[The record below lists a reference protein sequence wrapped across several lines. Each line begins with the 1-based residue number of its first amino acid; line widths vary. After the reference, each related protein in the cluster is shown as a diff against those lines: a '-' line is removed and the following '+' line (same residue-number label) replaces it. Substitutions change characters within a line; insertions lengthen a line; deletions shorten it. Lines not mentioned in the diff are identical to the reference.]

1 MNFVP
6 FDIKRV
12 LNKEVYRNKPKA
24 VVNFA
29 EKCRACKE
37 KSEQYYTNIENVKK
51 ILRNDLQIITRSA
64 IVNKDFELTDDKLLQ
79 EETKVK
85 RKNSGS
91 TKIAIAATAA
101 VVVLVGVSVLSLY
114 SLVSGKED
122 KQLTLAV
129 NSESEHREKTKLISE
144 LESDNEEYVI
154 ATEKENIN
162 LNVTN
167 EIQTTA
173 AVMQTLQLAGELKV
187 VDSVVLEE
195 TSEQAT
201 SAQTAEEPAVQI
213 MEAET
218 AAQESVIENFV
229 PQEYETEEMTEAYE
243 ESSYAEV
250 VEETT
255 YSDGEWVYDYDLDEW
270 VYIYNDGT
278 TSKDTDQQQTTED
291 SYVEDPTEEMTEE
304 ETTQEVY
311 EEETTAYEEETTAYE
326 EETTAYEEETTAYE
340 EETTAYEE
348 ETTAY
353 EEETTEDTSYD
364 NSLGQQI
371 VDYAMSWVGVTPYVS
386 AENRWTGNGYYNSLT
401 DGTDCSGFTYL
412 IYGAF
417 GIYVPTGSDAYQ
429 YSVGTQISYDQL
441 QPGDIVVYRY
451 GGHVAI
457 YAGNDMIIHC
467 ANPSAGTIYGSMW
480 YSTPTAYVRV
490 IG

>member
-1 MNFVP
+1 M
-6 FDIKRV
+6 
-12 LNKEVYRNKPKA
+12 
-24 VVNFA
+24 
-29 EKCRACKE
+29 
-37 KSEQYYTNIENVKK
+37 
-51 ILRNDLQIITRSA
+51 
-64 IVNKDFELTDDKLLQ
+64 
-79 EETKVK
+79 K

-91 TKIAIAATAA
+91 TKIAIASTIA

-114 SLVSGKED
+114 SMASEKED

-129 NSESEHREKTKLISE
+129 NSETEHREKTKLISE
-144 LESDNEEYVI
+144 LAINNDEYVI
-154 ATEKENIN
+154 AAEKESISSNIA
-162 LNVTN
+162 N
-167 EIQTTA
+167 EIQTAEAET
-173 AVMQTLQLAGELKV
+173 QTMQLAGELRV

-195 TSEQAT
+195 PAEKTTSVQEI
-201 SAQTAEEPAVQI
+201 EEPAVKV

-218 AAQESVIENFV
+218 AVQESVIENFI
-229 PQEYETEEMTEAYE
+229 PQEYEAEEMTETYE

-250 VEETT
+250 TQETT

-270 VYIYNDGT
+270 VYVYNDGT
-278 TSKDTDQQQTTED
+278 TSRDNEQQTTED
-291 SYVEDPTEEMTEE
+291 SYIEDPTEETAEE
-304 ETTQEVY
+304 ETTQEIYEEETTAYEEETTTYEEETTSY

-326 EETTAYEEETTAYE
+326 EETTTYEEETTS
-340 EETTAYEE
+340 
-348 ETTAY
+348 Y
-353 EEETTEDTSYD
+353 EEETTEDISYD

-371 VDYAMSWVGVTPYVS
+371 VNYAMSWVGVTPYVD
-386 AENRWTGNGYYNSLT
+386 AEYRWTGNGYYNSLT

-412 IYGAF
+412 IYGTF

-467 ANPSAGTIYGSMW
+467 SNPSAGTVYGSMW

>member
-1 MNFVP
+1 M
-6 FDIKRV
+6 
-12 LNKEVYRNKPKA
+12 
-24 VVNFA
+24 
-29 EKCRACKE
+29 
-37 KSEQYYTNIENVKK
+37 
-51 ILRNDLQIITRSA
+51 
-64 IVNKDFELTDDKLLQ
+64 
-79 EETKVK
+79 K

-91 TKIAIAATAA
+91 TKIAIASTIA

-114 SLVSGKED
+114 SMASEKED
-122 KQLTLAV
+122 KRLTLAV
-129 NSESEHREKTKLISE
+129 NSETEHREKTKLISE
-144 LESDNEEYVI
+144 LAINNDEYVI
-154 ATEKENIN
+154 AAEKESISSNIA
-162 LNVTN
+162 N
-167 EIQTTA
+167 EIQTAEAET
-173 AVMQTLQLAGELKV
+173 QTMQLAGELRV

-195 TSEQAT
+195 PAEKTTSVQEI
-201 SAQTAEEPAVQI
+201 EEPAVKV

-218 AAQESVIENFV
+218 AVQESVIENFI
-229 PQEYETEEMTEAYE
+229 PQEYEAEEMTETYE

-250 VEETT
+250 TQETT

-270 VYIYNDGT
+270 VYVYNDGT
-278 TSKDTDQQQTTED
+278 TSRDNEQQTTED
-291 SYVEDPTEEMTEE
+291 SYIEDPTEETAEE
-304 ETTQEVY
+304 ETTQEIYEEETTAYEEETTTYEEETTSY

-326 EETTAYEEETTAYE
+326 EETTTYEEETTS
-340 EETTAYEE
+340 
-348 ETTAY
+348 Y
-353 EEETTEDTSYD
+353 EEETTEDISYD

-371 VDYAMSWVGVTPYVS
+371 VNYAMSWVGVTPYVD
-386 AENRWTGNGYYNSLT
+386 AEYRWTGNGYYNSLT

-467 ANPSAGTIYGSMW
+467 SNPSAGTVYGSMW

>member
-1 MNFVP
+1 M
-6 FDIKRV
+6 
-12 LNKEVYRNKPKA
+12 
-24 VVNFA
+24 
-29 EKCRACKE
+29 
-37 KSEQYYTNIENVKK
+37 
-51 ILRNDLQIITRSA
+51 
-64 IVNKDFELTDDKLLQ
+64 
-79 EETKVK
+79 K

-91 TKIAIAATAA
+91 TKIAIASTIA

-114 SLVSGKED
+114 SMASEKED
-122 KQLTLAV
+122 KRLTLAV
-129 NSESEHREKTKLISE
+129 NSETEHREKTKLISE
-144 LESDNEEYVI
+144 LAINNEEYVI
-154 ATEKENIN
+154 AAEKESISSNIA
-162 LNVTN
+162 N
-167 EIQTTA
+167 EIQTAEAET
-173 AVMQTLQLAGELKV
+173 QTMQLAGELRV

-195 TSEQAT
+195 TAEKTT
-201 SAQTAEEPAVQI
+201 SVQEIEEPAVKV

-218 AAQESVIENFV
+218 AVQESVIENFI
-229 PQEYETEEMTEAYE
+229 PQEYEAEEMTETYE

-250 VEETT
+250 TQETT

-270 VYIYNDGT
+270 VYVYNDGT
-278 TSKDTDQQQTTED
+278 TSRDNEQQTTED
-291 SYVEDPTEEMTEE
+291 SYIEDPTEETAEE
-304 ETTQEVY
+304 ETTQEIYEEETTAYEEETTTYEEETTSY

-326 EETTAYEEETTAYE
+326 EETTTYEEETTS
-340 EETTAYEE
+340 
-348 ETTAY
+348 Y
-353 EEETTEDTSYD
+353 EEETTEDISYD

-371 VDYAMSWVGVTPYVS
+371 VNYAMSWVGVTPYVD
-386 AENRWTGNGYYNSLT
+386 AEYRWTGNGYYNSLT

-467 ANPSAGTIYGSMW
+467 SNPSAGTVYGSMW

>member
-1 MNFVP
+1 M
-6 FDIKRV
+6 
-12 LNKEVYRNKPKA
+12 
-24 VVNFA
+24 
-29 EKCRACKE
+29 
-37 KSEQYYTNIENVKK
+37 
-51 ILRNDLQIITRSA
+51 
-64 IVNKDFELTDDKLLQ
+64 
-79 EETKVK
+79 K

-91 TKIAIAATAA
+91 TKIAIASTIA

-114 SLVSGKED
+114 SMASEKED
-122 KQLTLAV
+122 KRLTLAV
-129 NSESEHREKTKLISE
+129 NSETEHREKTKLISE
-144 LESDNEEYVI
+144 LAINNEEYVI
-154 ATEKENIN
+154 AAEKESISSNIA
-162 LNVTN
+162 N
-167 EIQTTA
+167 EIQTAEAET
-173 AVMQTLQLAGELKV
+173 QTMQLAGELRV

-195 TSEQAT
+195 TAEKTT
-201 SAQTAEEPAVQI
+201 SVQEIEEPAVKV

-218 AAQESVIENFV
+218 AVQESVIENFI
-229 PQEYETEEMTEAYE
+229 PQEYEAEEMTETYE

-250 VEETT
+250 TQETT

-270 VYIYNDGT
+270 VYVYNDGT
-278 TSKDTDQQQTTED
+278 TSRDNEQQTTED
-291 SYVEDPTEEMTEE
+291 SYIEDPTEETAEE
-304 ETTQEVY
+304 ETTQEIYEEETTAYEEETTTYEEETTSY

-326 EETTAYEEETTAYE
+326 EETTTYEEETTS
-340 EETTAYEE
+340 
-348 ETTAY
+348 Y
-353 EEETTEDTSYD
+353 EEETTEDISYD

-371 VDYAMSWVGVTPYVS
+371 VNYAMSWVGVTPYVD
-386 AENRWTGNGYYNSLT
+386 AEYRWTGNGYYNSLT

-412 IYGAF
+412 IYGTF

-467 ANPSAGTIYGSMW
+467 SNPSAGTVYGSMW

>member
-1 MNFVP
+1 M
-6 FDIKRV
+6 
-12 LNKEVYRNKPKA
+12 
-24 VVNFA
+24 
-29 EKCRACKE
+29 
-37 KSEQYYTNIENVKK
+37 
-51 ILRNDLQIITRSA
+51 
-64 IVNKDFELTDDKLLQ
+64 
-79 EETKVK
+79 K

-91 TKIAIAATAA
+91 TKIVIASTVA

-114 SLVSGKED
+114 SMVSGKEE

-129 NSESEHREKTKLISE
+129 GSETEHREKTKLISE
-144 LESDNEEYVI
+144 LDSSNEEYVI
-154 ATEKENIN
+154 VAATAERETADSNIS
-162 LNVTN
+162 N
-167 EIQTTA
+167 EIQTA
-173 AVMQTLQLAGELKV
+173 AAEMQLAGELKV

-195 TSEQAT
+195 TTEETT
-201 SAQTAEEPAVQI
+201 SAQTVAEPTAQI

-218 AAQESVIENFV
+218 AAEAPIIENFV
-229 PQEYETEEMTEAYE
+229 SQEYEAGDVTDAYE
-243 ESSYAEV
+243 EEAYAEV
-250 VEETT
+250 TEETT

-270 VYIYNDGT
+270 VYVYNDGT
-278 TSKDTDQQQTTED
+278 TSRDNDQQQTTEE
-291 SYVEDPTEEMTEE
+291 SYVEDPTEEITEENTTSEAYEE
-304 ETTQEVY
+304 ETTAY

-353 EEETTEDTSYD
+353 EEETTEDISYD

-371 VDYAMSWVGVTPYVS
+371 VNYAMSWVGVTPYVD
-386 AENRWTGNGYYNSLT
+386 AEYRWTGNGYYNSLT

-467 ANPSAGTIYGSMW
+467 SNPSAGTVYGSMW

>member
-1 MNFVP
+1 MA
-6 FDIKRV
+6 I
-12 LNKEVYRNKPKA
+12 
-24 VVNFA
+24 
-29 EKCRACKE
+29 
-37 KSEQYYTNIENVKK
+37 VKK
-51 ILRNDLQIITRSA
+51 MLRNSLQNITITDIVYADLR
-64 IVNKDFELTDDKLLQ
+64 VTDEKLSQ
-79 EETKVK
+79 EESEVK

-91 TKIAIAATAA
+91 TKIAIASTIA

-114 SLVSGKED
+114 SMASGKED

-129 NSESEHREKTKLISE
+129 NSETEHREKTKLISE
-144 LESDNEEYVI
+144 LANSNEEYVI
-154 ATEKENIN
+154 AAEKESISSNS
-162 LNVTN
+162 TN
-167 EIQTTA
+167 GIQTAEAET
-173 AVMQTLQLAGELKV
+173 QTMQLAGELKV

-195 TSEQAT
+195 TAEKTT
-201 SAQTAEEPAVQI
+201 SAQENEEPAVKV

-218 AAQESVIENFV
+218 AVQEPVIENFI
-229 PQEYETEEMTEAYE
+229 PQEYEAEEMTEAYE

-250 VEETT
+250 TQETT

-270 VYIYNDGT
+270 VYVYNDGT
-278 TSKDTDQQQTTED
+278 TSRDNEQQATED
-291 SYVEDPTEEMTEE
+291 SYIEDPTEEITEE
-304 ETTQEVY
+304 ETTQEIY

-326 EETTAYEEETTAYE
+326 EETTSYEEKTTAYKEETTAYE
-340 EETTAYEE
+340 EETTTYEE
-348 ETTAY
+348 ETASY
-353 EEETTEDTSYD
+353 EEETTEDISYD

-371 VDYAMSWVGVTPYVS
+371 VNYAMSWVGVTPYVD
-386 AENRWTGNGYYNSLT
+386 AEYRWTGNGYYNSLT

-457 YAGNDMIIHC
+457 YAGDDMIIHC
-467 ANPSAGTIYGSMW
+467 SNPSAGTVYSSMW

>member
-1 MNFVP
+1 M
-6 FDIKRV
+6 
-12 LNKEVYRNKPKA
+12 
-24 VVNFA
+24 
-29 EKCRACKE
+29 
-37 KSEQYYTNIENVKK
+37 
-51 ILRNDLQIITRSA
+51 
-64 IVNKDFELTDDKLLQ
+64 
-79 EETKVK
+79 K

-91 TKIAIAATAA
+91 TKIAIASTIA

-114 SLVSGKED
+114 SMASGKED

-129 NSESEHREKTKLISE
+129 NSETEHREKTKLISE
-144 LESDNEEYVI
+144 LASSNEEYVI
-154 ATEKENIN
+154 AAEKESISSNIA
-162 LNVTN
+162 N
-167 EIQTTA
+167 EKQTVEAET
-173 AVMQTLQLAGELKV
+173 QTLQLAGELRV
-187 VDSVVLEE
+187 VDSVVFEE
-195 TSEQAT
+195 TAEKTT
-201 SAQTAEEPAVQI
+201 SAQEIEEPAVKV

-218 AAQESVIENFV
+218 AVQESVIENFI
-229 PQEYETEEMTEAYE
+229 PQEYEAEEMTEAYE

-250 VEETT
+250 TQETT

-270 VYIYNDGT
+270 VYVYNDGT
-278 TSKDTDQQQTTED
+278 TSRDNEQQTTED
-291 SYVEDPTEEMTEE
+291 SYIEDPTEEAAEE
-304 ETTQEVY
+304 ETTQEIYEEETTAYEEETTTYEEETTSY

-326 EETTAYEEETTAYE
+326 EETTTYEEETTS
-340 EETTAYEE
+340 
-348 ETTAY
+348 Y
-353 EEETTEDTSYD
+353 EEETTEDISYD

-371 VDYAMSWVGVTPYVS
+371 VNYAMSWVGVTPYVD
-386 AENRWTGNGYYNSLT
+386 AEYRWTGNGYYNSLT

-467 ANPSAGTIYGSMW
+467 SNPSAGTVYGSMW

>member
-1 MNFVP
+1 M
-6 FDIKRV
+6 
-12 LNKEVYRNKPKA
+12 
-24 VVNFA
+24 
-29 EKCRACKE
+29 
-37 KSEQYYTNIENVKK
+37 
-51 ILRNDLQIITRSA
+51 
-64 IVNKDFELTDDKLLQ
+64 
-79 EETKVK
+79 K

-91 TKIAIAATAA
+91 TKIAIASTIA

-114 SLVSGKED
+114 SMASGKED

-129 NSESEHREKTKLISE
+129 NSETEHREKTKLISE
-144 LESDNEEYVI
+144 LAINNEEYVI
-154 ATEKENIN
+154 AAEKESISSNIA
-162 LNVTN
+162 N
-167 EIQTTA
+167 EIQTAEAET
-173 AVMQTLQLAGELKV
+173 QTMQLAGELRV

-195 TSEQAT
+195 TAEKTT
-201 SAQTAEEPAVQI
+201 SAQEIEEPAVKV

-218 AAQESVIENFV
+218 AVQESVIENFI
-229 PQEYETEEMTEAYE
+229 PQEYEAEEMTEAYE

-250 VEETT
+250 TQETT

-270 VYIYNDGT
+270 VYVYNDGT
-278 TSKDTDQQQTTED
+278 TSRDNEQQTTED
-291 SYVEDPTEEMTEE
+291 SYIEDPTEETAEE
-304 ETTQEVY
+304 ETTQEIYEEETTAYEEETTTYEEETTSY

-326 EETTAYEEETTAYE
+326 EETTTYEEETTS
-340 EETTAYEE
+340 
-348 ETTAY
+348 Y
-353 EEETTEDTSYD
+353 EEETTEDISYD

-371 VDYAMSWVGVTPYVS
+371 VNYAMSWVGVTPYVD
-386 AENRWTGNGYYNSLT
+386 AEYRWTGNGYYNSLT

-467 ANPSAGTIYGSMW
+467 SNPSAGTVYGSMW

>member
-1 MNFVP
+1 M
-6 FDIKRV
+6 
-12 LNKEVYRNKPKA
+12 
-24 VVNFA
+24 
-29 EKCRACKE
+29 
-37 KSEQYYTNIENVKK
+37 
-51 ILRNDLQIITRSA
+51 
-64 IVNKDFELTDDKLLQ
+64 
-79 EETKVK
+79 K

-91 TKIAIAATAA
+91 TKIAIASTIA

-114 SLVSGKED
+114 SMASGKED

-129 NSESEHREKTKLISE
+129 NSETEHREKTKLISE
-144 LESDNEEYVI
+144 LASSNEGYVI
-154 ATEKENIN
+154 AAEKESISSNIA
-162 LNVTN
+162 N
-167 EIQTTA
+167 EKQTVEAET
-173 AVMQTLQLAGELKV
+173 QTLQLAGELRV

-195 TSEQAT
+195 TAEKTT
-201 SAQTAEEPAVQI
+201 SAQEIEEPAVKV

-218 AAQESVIENFV
+218 AVQESVIENFI
-229 PQEYETEEMTEAYE
+229 PQEYEAEEMTEAYE

-250 VEETT
+250 TQETT

-270 VYIYNDGT
+270 VYVYNDGT
-278 TSKDTDQQQTTED
+278 TSRDNEQQTTED
-291 SYVEDPTEEMTEE
+291 SYIEDPTEEAAEE
-304 ETTQEVY
+304 ETTQEIYEEETTAYEEETTTYEEETTSY

-326 EETTAYEEETTAYE
+326 EETTTYEEETTS
-340 EETTAYEE
+340 
-348 ETTAY
+348 Y
-353 EEETTEDTSYD
+353 EEETTEDISYD

-371 VDYAMSWVGVTPYVS
+371 VNYAMSWVGVTPYVD
-386 AENRWTGNGYYNSLT
+386 AEYRWTGNGYYNSLT

-467 ANPSAGTIYGSMW
+467 SNPSAGTVYGSMW

>member
-1 MNFVP
+1 M
-6 FDIKRV
+6 
-12 LNKEVYRNKPKA
+12 
-24 VVNFA
+24 
-29 EKCRACKE
+29 
-37 KSEQYYTNIENVKK
+37 
-51 ILRNDLQIITRSA
+51 
-64 IVNKDFELTDDKLLQ
+64 
-79 EETKVK
+79 K

-91 TKIAIAATAA
+91 TKIAIASTIA

-114 SLVSGKED
+114 SMASEKED
-122 KQLTLAV
+122 KRLTLAV
-129 NSESEHREKTKLISE
+129 NSETEHREKTKLISE
-144 LESDNEEYVI
+144 LAINNEEYVI
-154 ATEKENIN
+154 AAEKESISSNIA
-162 LNVTN
+162 N
-167 EIQTTA
+167 EIQTAEAET
-173 AVMQTLQLAGELKV
+173 QTMQLAGELRV

-195 TSEQAT
+195 PAEKTTSVQEI
-201 SAQTAEEPAVQI
+201 EEPAVKV

-218 AAQESVIENFV
+218 AVQESVIENFI
-229 PQEYETEEMTEAYE
+229 PQEYEAEEMTETYE

-250 VEETT
+250 TQETT

-270 VYIYNDGT
+270 VYVYNDGT
-278 TSKDTDQQQTTED
+278 TSRDNEQQTTED
-291 SYVEDPTEEMTEE
+291 SYIEDPTEETAEE
-304 ETTQEVY
+304 ETTQEIYEEETTAYEEETTTYEEETTSY

-326 EETTAYEEETTAYE
+326 EETTTYEEETTS
-340 EETTAYEE
+340 
-348 ETTAY
+348 Y
-353 EEETTEDTSYD
+353 EEETTEDISYD

-371 VDYAMSWVGVTPYVS
+371 VNYAMSWVGVTPYVD
-386 AENRWTGNGYYNSLT
+386 AEYRWTGNGYYNSLT

-467 ANPSAGTIYGSMW
+467 SNPSAGTVYGSMW

>member
-1 MNFVP
+1 M
-6 FDIKRV
+6 
-12 LNKEVYRNKPKA
+12 
-24 VVNFA
+24 
-29 EKCRACKE
+29 
-37 KSEQYYTNIENVKK
+37 
-51 ILRNDLQIITRSA
+51 
-64 IVNKDFELTDDKLLQ
+64 
-79 EETKVK
+79 K

-91 TKIAIAATAA
+91 TKIAIASTIA

-114 SLVSGKED
+114 SMASEKED
-122 KQLTLAV
+122 KRLTLAV
-129 NSESEHREKTKLISE
+129 NSETEHREKTKLISE
-144 LESDNEEYVI
+144 LAINNDEYVI
-154 ATEKENIN
+154 AAEKESISSNIA
-162 LNVTN
+162 N
-167 EIQTTA
+167 EIQTAEAET
-173 AVMQTLQLAGELKV
+173 QTMQLAGELRV

-195 TSEQAT
+195 PAEKTTSVQEI
-201 SAQTAEEPAVQI
+201 EEPAVKV

-218 AAQESVIENFV
+218 AVQESVIENFI
-229 PQEYETEEMTEAYE
+229 PQEYEAQEMTETYE

-250 VEETT
+250 TQETT

-270 VYIYNDGT
+270 VYVYNDGT
-278 TSKDTDQQQTTED
+278 TSRDNEQQTTED
-291 SYVEDPTEEMTEE
+291 SYIEDPTEETAEE
-304 ETTQEVY
+304 ETTQEIYEEETTAYEEETTTYEEETTSY

-326 EETTAYEEETTAYE
+326 EETTTYEEETTS
-340 EETTAYEE
+340 
-348 ETTAY
+348 Y
-353 EEETTEDTSYD
+353 EEETTEDISYD

-371 VDYAMSWVGVTPYVS
+371 VNYAMSWVGVTPYVD
-386 AENRWTGNGYYNSLT
+386 AEYRWTGNGYYNSLT

-467 ANPSAGTIYGSMW
+467 SNPSAGTVYGSMW

>member
-1 MNFVP
+1 M
-6 FDIKRV
+6 
-12 LNKEVYRNKPKA
+12 
-24 VVNFA
+24 
-29 EKCRACKE
+29 
-37 KSEQYYTNIENVKK
+37 
-51 ILRNDLQIITRSA
+51 
-64 IVNKDFELTDDKLLQ
+64 
-79 EETKVK
+79 K

-91 TKIAIAATAA
+91 TKIAIASTIA

-114 SLVSGKED
+114 SMASEKED
-122 KQLTLAV
+122 KRLTLAV
-129 NSESEHREKTKLISE
+129 NSETEHREKTKLISE
-144 LESDNEEYVI
+144 LAINNDEYVI
-154 ATEKENIN
+154 AAEKESISSNIA
-162 LNVTN
+162 N
-167 EIQTTA
+167 EIQTAEAET
-173 AVMQTLQLAGELKV
+173 QTMQLAGELRV

-195 TSEQAT
+195 TAEKTT
-201 SAQTAEEPAVQI
+201 SAQEIEEPAVKV

-218 AAQESVIENFV
+218 AVQESVIENFI
-229 PQEYETEEMTEAYE
+229 PQEYEAEEMTETYE

-250 VEETT
+250 TQETT

-270 VYIYNDGT
+270 VYVYNDGT
-278 TSKDTDQQQTTED
+278 TSRDNEQQTTED
-291 SYVEDPTEEMTEE
+291 SYIEDPTEETAEE
-304 ETTQEVY
+304 ETTQEIYEEETTAYEEETTTYEEETTSY

-326 EETTAYEEETTAYE
+326 EETTTYEEETTS
-340 EETTAYEE
+340 
-348 ETTAY
+348 Y
-353 EEETTEDTSYD
+353 EEETTEDISYD

-371 VDYAMSWVGVTPYVS
+371 VNYAMSWVGVTPYVD
-386 AENRWTGNGYYNSLT
+386 AEYRWTGNGYYNSLT

-467 ANPSAGTIYGSMW
+467 SNPSAGTVYGSMW

>member
-1 MNFVP
+1 M
-6 FDIKRV
+6 
-12 LNKEVYRNKPKA
+12 
-24 VVNFA
+24 
-29 EKCRACKE
+29 
-37 KSEQYYTNIENVKK
+37 
-51 ILRNDLQIITRSA
+51 
-64 IVNKDFELTDDKLLQ
+64 
-79 EETKVK
+79 K

-91 TKIAIAATAA
+91 TKIAIASTIA

-114 SLVSGKED
+114 SMASEKED
-122 KQLTLAV
+122 KRLTLAV
-129 NSESEHREKTKLISE
+129 NSETEHREKTKLISE
-144 LESDNEEYVI
+144 LAINNDEYVI
-154 ATEKENIN
+154 AAEKESISSNIA
-162 LNVTN
+162 N
-167 EIQTTA
+167 EIQTAEAET
-173 AVMQTLQLAGELKV
+173 QTMQLAGELRV

-195 TSEQAT
+195 PAEKTTSVQEI
-201 SAQTAEEPAVQI
+201 EEPAVKL

-218 AAQESVIENFV
+218 AVQESVIENFI
-229 PQEYETEEMTEAYE
+229 PQEYEAEEMTETYE

-250 VEETT
+250 TQETT

-270 VYIYNDGT
+270 VYVYNDGT
-278 TSKDTDQQQTTED
+278 TSRDNEQQTTED
-291 SYVEDPTEEMTEE
+291 SYIEDPTEETAEE
-304 ETTQEVY
+304 ETTQEIYEEETTAYEEETTTYEEETTSY

-326 EETTAYEEETTAYE
+326 EETTTYEEETTS
-340 EETTAYEE
+340 
-348 ETTAY
+348 Y
-353 EEETTEDTSYD
+353 EEETTEDISYD

-371 VDYAMSWVGVTPYVS
+371 VNYAMSWVGVTPYVD
-386 AENRWTGNGYYNSLT
+386 AEYRWTGNGYYNSLT

-467 ANPSAGTIYGSMW
+467 SNPSAGTVYGSMW

>member
-1 MNFVP
+1 M
-6 FDIKRV
+6 
-12 LNKEVYRNKPKA
+12 
-24 VVNFA
+24 
-29 EKCRACKE
+29 
-37 KSEQYYTNIENVKK
+37 
-51 ILRNDLQIITRSA
+51 
-64 IVNKDFELTDDKLLQ
+64 
-79 EETKVK
+79 K

-91 TKIAIAATAA
+91 TKIAIASTIA

-114 SLVSGKED
+114 SMASGKED

-129 NSESEHREKTKLISE
+129 NSETEHREKTKLISE
-144 LESDNEEYVI
+144 LAINNEEYVI
-154 ATEKENIN
+154 AAEKESISSNIA
-162 LNVTN
+162 N
-167 EIQTTA
+167 EIQTAEAET
-173 AVMQTLQLAGELKV
+173 QTMQLAGELRV

-195 TSEQAT
+195 TAEKTT
-201 SAQTAEEPAVQI
+201 SVQEIEEPAVKV

-218 AAQESVIENFV
+218 AVQESVIENFI
-229 PQEYETEEMTEAYE
+229 PQEYEAEEMTETYE

-250 VEETT
+250 TQETT

-270 VYIYNDGT
+270 VYVYNDGT
-278 TSKDTDQQQTTED
+278 TSRDNEQQTTED
-291 SYVEDPTEEMTEE
+291 SYIEDPTEETAEE
-304 ETTQEVY
+304 ETTQEIYEEETTAYEEETTTYEEETTSY

-326 EETTAYEEETTAYE
+326 EETTTYEEETTS
-340 EETTAYEE
+340 
-348 ETTAY
+348 Y
-353 EEETTEDTSYD
+353 EEETTEDISYD

-371 VDYAMSWVGVTPYVS
+371 VNYAMSWVGVTPYVD
-386 AENRWTGNGYYNSLT
+386 AEYRWTGNGYYNSLT

-467 ANPSAGTIYGSMW
+467 SNPSAGTVYGSMW

>member
-1 MNFVP
+1 M
-6 FDIKRV
+6 
-12 LNKEVYRNKPKA
+12 
-24 VVNFA
+24 
-29 EKCRACKE
+29 
-37 KSEQYYTNIENVKK
+37 
-51 ILRNDLQIITRSA
+51 
-64 IVNKDFELTDDKLLQ
+64 
-79 EETKVK
+79 K

-91 TKIAIAATAA
+91 TKIAIASTIA

-114 SLVSGKED
+114 SMASGKED

-129 NSESEHREKTKLISE
+129 NSETEHREKTKLISE
-144 LESDNEEYVI
+144 LAINNEEYVI
-154 ATEKENIN
+154 AAEKESISSNIA
-162 LNVTN
+162 N
-167 EIQTTA
+167 EIQTAEAET
-173 AVMQTLQLAGELKV
+173 QTMQLAGELRV

-195 TSEQAT
+195 TAEKTT
-201 SAQTAEEPAVQI
+201 SAQEIEEPAVKV

-218 AAQESVIENFV
+218 AVQESVIENFI
-229 PQEYETEEMTEAYE
+229 PQEYEAEEMTETYE

-250 VEETT
+250 TQETT

-270 VYIYNDGT
+270 VYVYNDGT
-278 TSKDTDQQQTTED
+278 TSRDNEQQTTED
-291 SYVEDPTEEMTEE
+291 SYIEDPTEETAEE
-304 ETTQEVY
+304 ETTQEIYEEETTAYEEETTTYEEETTSY

-326 EETTAYEEETTAYE
+326 EETTTYEEETTS
-340 EETTAYEE
+340 
-348 ETTAY
+348 Y
-353 EEETTEDTSYD
+353 EEETTEDISYD

-371 VDYAMSWVGVTPYVS
+371 VNYAMSWVGVTPYVD
-386 AENRWTGNGYYNSLT
+386 AEYRWTGNGYYNSLT

-467 ANPSAGTIYGSMW
+467 SNPSAGTVYGSMW